1 MLHHAPDEDSPG
13 RDSAPGLAWSP
24 VSHEAEIVA
33 ILDGPAAPDETRE
46 LAFRRKE
53 RELLLAFDA
62 MNVRDSM
69 ELHRRLR
76 LTLPDDPIAA
86 RFARLIAPRRH
97 RLMSFLADA
106 RRREAMRVPPPD
118 L

>member
-1 MLHHAPDEDSPG
+1 MLQPPLDESSFGQDA
-13 RDSAPGLAWSP
+13 APGAAWSL

-33 ILDGPAAPDETRE
+33 ILDSPAAPDETLE

-62 MNVRDSM
+62 MNVRDAM

-76 LTLPDDPIAA
+76 LSLPDDPIAA
-86 RFARLIAPRRH
+86 RFARLIAPRRL

-106 RRREAMRVPPPD
+106 RRREAMRAAR
-118 L
+118 

>member
-1 MLHHAPDEDSPG
+1 VLQPAPDEDSLG
-13 RDSAPGLAWSP
+13 HEAATGAAWSP
-24 VSHEAEIVA
+24 VSHEVEI
-33 ILDGPAAPDETRE
+33 IELLDQAAAPGETLE

-53 RELLLAFDA
+53 RHLLLAFDA

-76 LTLPDDPIAA
+76 LSLPDDPIAA
-86 RFARLIAPRRH
+86 RFARLIAPRRL

-106 RRREAMRVPPPD
+106 RRREAMRSAAR
-118 L
+118 